1 MFGRLG
7 LGVGLFVGSLA
18 LGWALRRRG
27 WLTEAQAKRVI
38 RLTMRW
44 LSPVVL
50 CLSFWRLHFAGA
62 HLAWLPVIGF
72 AVSSSTLLPAWWY
85 ARRAQLSPPQTGSF
99 LTCALFSNLGFLG
112 AFIAFALYG
121 EAAYGLAMLYL
132 VYFSPSFYLLGFAIA
147 KRLGRGTSVPRHSLT
162 GEDLAGSVGQDRRPS
177 TESAEPMEELRLYP
191 FLGLLTG
198 VVLNLA
204 HVPRPAI
211 CEPINRLLIPVDTAI
226 YLTAVGTYLRVESLG
241 PWRQAGLAMSA
252 IKFCY
257 SPLIGW
263 ALVWLTRLE
272 GLPRFI
278 VLLQTSMPVA
288 LSPLMLTM
296 LFGLDRRLATAL
308 FLMTTCLAIPWLF
321 LYVPLI
327 R

>member
-1 MFGRLG
+1 MLTRLS
-7 LGVGLFVGSLA
+7 LGIGLFVGSLA
-18 LGWALRRRG
+18 MGWALRRRG
-27 WLTEAQAKRVI
+27 WLTEAHAKRVI

-44 LSPVVL
+44 LSPIVL
-50 CLSFWRLHFAGA
+50 CLSFWRLRFAGA

-85 ARRAQLSPPQTGSF
+85 ARRAQLSAPQTGSF

-132 VYFSPSFYLLGFAIA
+132 VFFSPSFYLLGFAIA
-147 KRLGRGTSVPRHSLT
+147 KRF
-162 GEDLAGSVGQDRRPS
+162 GQDRHPS

-211 CEPINRLLIPVDTAI
+211 CEPINRLLIPIDTAI

-263 ALVWLTRLE
+263 ALVWLAHLE

-321 LYVPLI
+321 VYVPLI

>member
-1 MFGRLG
+1 MLTRLS
-7 LGVGLFVGSLA
+7 LGIGLFVGSLA

-27 WLTEAQAKRVI
+27 WLTELQAKRVI
-38 RLTMRW
+38 RVTMRW

-85 ARRAQLSPPQTGSF
+85 ARRAQLSAPQTGSF
-99 LTCALFSNLGFLG
+99 LTCALFSNLGFFG
-112 AFIAFALYG
+112 ALIAFALYG

-132 VYFSPSFYLLGFAIA
+132 VFFSPSFYLLGFAIA
-147 KRLGRGTSVPRHSLT
+147 KRF
-162 GEDLAGSVGQDRRPS
+162 GQDRHPA
-177 TESAEPMEELRLYP
+177 TAGAEPMEELRLYP

-211 CEPINRLLIPVDTAI
+211 CEPINRLLIPIDTAI
-226 YLTAVGTYLRVESLG
+226 YLTAVGTHLHVESLG
-241 PWRQAGLAMSA
+241 PRWRACLAMSA

-257 SPLIGW
+257 SPLLGW
-263 ALVWLTRLE
+263 ALVSLAHLE

-288 LSPLMLTM
+288 ISPLMLTM

-321 LYVPLI
+321 VYVPLI